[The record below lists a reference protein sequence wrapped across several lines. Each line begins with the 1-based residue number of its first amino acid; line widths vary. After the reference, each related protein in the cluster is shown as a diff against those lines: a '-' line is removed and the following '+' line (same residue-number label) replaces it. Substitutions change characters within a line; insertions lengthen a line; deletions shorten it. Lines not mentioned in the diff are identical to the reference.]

1 MCSSD
6 LYGQDIGATALSYLC
21 WALWH
26 LGHVDQAAAVATEAM
41 QRAEALSHPFTLAY
55 TICHAR
61 GMMDIFRRCPE
72 DVQSYADTVV
82 SICTEH
88 DFPFWA
94 AGGRILEGWA
104 IACRGQTDEGIEK
117 LDRGLAAWR
126 QTGARLWLPIF
137 LALKAEAL
145 AKTKRGD
152 AALDAIDEA
161 LTIAEQ
167 TGERW
172 ALPEVLR
179 IKACLLQASE
189 RAALAEIESLLVQSL
204 ETGRRQQALSWQL
217 RTACDLARLWQAQ
230 GRGDEGRT
238 LLQSIYDQLTE
249 GFSTADLMHAQAL
262 LGQLEAS

>member
-1 MCSSD
+1 
-6 LYGQDIGATALSYLC
+6 
-21 WALWH
+21 
-26 LGHVDQAAAVATEAM
+26 
-41 QRAEALSHPFTLAY
+41 
-55 TICHAR
+55 
-61 GMMDIFRRCPE
+61 
-72 DVQSYADTVV
+72 
-82 SICTEH
+82 
-88 DFPFWA
+88 
-94 AGGRILEGWA
+94 
-104 IACRGQTDEGIEK
+104 
-117 LDRGLAAWR
+117 AAWR

-189 RAALAEIESLLVQSL
+189 RAALAESL